1 MWSEIFTCPKKNL
14 PMNYLRIPITH
25 KMLSVSQWTRTM
37 EKFGKKLGLWQ
48 GGFLSLW
55 RLTLINNSL
64 SNIPLYMLSLFFA
77 PLNCSQENGYFQEEA
92 ALAGL

>member
-1 MWSEIFTCPKKNL
+1 MDKKEMWSKIFTCPKKNL
-14 PMNYLRIPITH
+14 PMNYPRNPITH

-48 GGFLSLW
+48 GRFLSLGG

-77 PLNCSQENGYFQEEA
+77 P
-92 ALAGL
+92 